1 MNTFNW
7 IDLLTDTDRV
17 RQMTF
22 RTSAAELERL
32 MRVGAGHGKVGDGM
46 AEKNGRAE
54 GPAHNQLNVYVEY
67 WRISA
72 ETAGVD

>member
-1 MNTFNW
+1 
-7 IDLLTDTDRV
+7 
-17 RQMTF
+17 
-22 RTSAAELERL
+22 